1 MVGSDIEKVLV
12 PKEEVE
18 EIVKRL
24 GEQIT
29 NDFLGEELIVVCIL
43 KGSCIFFSDLVR
55 EINLDVKF
63 DFMVLSSYGNSTTS
77 SREVKIIKDL
87 SEDIKGKNVLVVED
101 IIDSGR
107 TIKSLKELL
116 ENKYGIK
123 CIHHTGSYDV
133 VDGKSY
139 IRGAYERMEPGVRK
153 VINENPSLELAIDL
167 HRDAVRKYKS
177 VWSKCTNW
185 RG

>member
-43 KGSCIFFSDLVR
+43 KGSCIFLSDLVR
-55 EINLDVKF
+55 EINIDVKF

-116 ENKYGIK
+116 EKREPKCLKIVTMLNKP
-123 CIHHTGSYDV
+123 DRRE
-133 VDGKSY
+133 VDIVTDYNG
-139 IRGAYERMEPGVRK
+139 K
-153 VINENPSLELAIDL
+153 VIPDEFVIGYGLDYAQNYRNLKDICVLSPS
-167 HRDAVRKYKS
+167 VYMK
-177 VWSKCTNW
+177 
-185 RG
+185 

>member
-116 ENKYGIK
+116 EKREPNCKKILTKLKKNNIIEDDILKYYNCKFI
-123 CIHHTGSYDV
+123 
-133 VDGKSY
+133 
-139 IRGAYERMEPGVRK
+139 
-153 VINENPSLELAIDL
+153 
-167 HRDAVRKYKS
+167 
-177 VWSKCTNW
+177 TN
-185 RG
+185 